1 MDLIQF
7 EPDNLWSSFGKQILS
22 KTIFVGKNYY
32 ITINLLILKIQNG
45 NLVRS

>member
-7 EPDNLWSSFGKQILS
+7 EPDNLWSSFGKQTFS
-22 KTIFVGKNYY
+22 KTIFGGKNFY